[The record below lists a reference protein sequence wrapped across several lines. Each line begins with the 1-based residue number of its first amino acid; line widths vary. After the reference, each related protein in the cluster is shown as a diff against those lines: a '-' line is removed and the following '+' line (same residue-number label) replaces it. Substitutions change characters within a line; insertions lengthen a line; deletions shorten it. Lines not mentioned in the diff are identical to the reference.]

1 MGEIVRASLELDMVY
16 GERVR
21 AWHVYERQWGVVK
34 RGRGL
39 SVLLEGERETDTHR
53 WRADDQKVGG
63 RRAREKIDGRG
74 RR

>member
-1 MGEIVRASLELDMVY
+1 MVRASLELDMVY

-21 AWHVYERQWGVVK
+21 AWHVYEKEWGVVK
-34 RGRGL
+34 WGEGGL
-39 SVLLEGERETDTHR
+39 SVLLGGGGETDTHR

-63 RRAREKIDGRG
+63 RRAREKVDGRG

>member
-1 MGEIVRASLELDMVY
+1 MPGTCKTLGY
-16 GERVR
+16 GEM
-21 AWHVYERQWGVVK
+21 G
-34 RGRGL
+34 GRG
-39 SVLLEGERETDTHR
+39 VGCVVGGRREPDTHR